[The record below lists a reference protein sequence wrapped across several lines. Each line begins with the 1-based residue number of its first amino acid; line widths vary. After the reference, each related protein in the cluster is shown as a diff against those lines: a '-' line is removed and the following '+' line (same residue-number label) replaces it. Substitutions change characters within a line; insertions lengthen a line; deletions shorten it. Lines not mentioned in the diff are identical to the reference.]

1 MATITPNSVA
11 TKPMYMWPGGDMKVG
26 YLLLAVALAGCA
38 TPYQEMG
45 ALGGVSAAQTGNDTF
60 RISARTNGYTDP
72 AAAQDFVLMKAAE
85 TAQQHGAT
93 HFAIIDET
101 DVSRT
106 SYAVA
111 GNVAIRARFPSQDTN
126 IRIFSLKPG
135 QKPPPN
141 AYVAEDTIRFV
152 GPRLKNP
159 QRFGM
164 PPG

>member
-1 MATITPNSVA
+1 MRIPILILSV
-11 TKPMYMWPGGDMKVG
+11 
-26 YLLLAVALAGCA
+26 LLAGCA

-45 ALGGVSAAQTGNDTF
+45 ALGGVSTAQTGNDTF
-60 RISARTNGYTDP
+60 RISSRTNAYTDP

-85 TAQQHGAT
+85 TALKHGAT

-101 DVSRT
+101 DVTRT
-106 SYAVA
+106 DYAVA
-111 GNVAIRARFPSQDTN
+111 SGVAMRFRSPGQDKN

-141 AYVAEDTIRFV
+141 SYVAEDTIRFV
-152 GPRLKNP
+152 SPRLKTP
-159 QRFGM
+159 QRYGM